1 MTYYGYGSF
10 RASAAL
16 RNQAYRTDA
25 IKKVLLFRTFFHYNF
40 RCSSTLAN
48 IALAAAPTTGGL
60 VRNYTTLEENLTSK
74 EAFSEVCFRANKLTS
89 LVAPFVAEYRKNLAA
104 YNDCNT
110 NQVSPY
116 SSRNNCTV
124 AEQAADSLL
133 AITSSPKFLN
143 AVSEL
148 YPHQPHPGISQDGE
162 AEPRKSLTS
171 ERLRLHESFLKVTLW
186 CLLAASTPSGTPSYA
201 ANAQSQNISSRLVQ
215 KAMDLAIRG
224 EKLGLPP
231 HLPLYSQLVVAC
243 GTHLSASA
251 VLNVAKSIQR
261 MLFPSCLRQNQ
272 PHFFDDCIRT
282 MVYLGKYDQ
291 VNALVRGLHEF
302 HELNIGFHLAFEIT
316 QQIKHH
322 RMSGMYDQE
331 EMEDLLKLLKR
342 FVKNKATQ
350 QNYLQLKGDLT
361 ASLLDIGLSE
371 TQVTNISA
379 LLDDIHHVVGPEF
392 LEENTYFEE
401 EEDGADD
408 TSSVLTVI
416 PPDALESG
424 ALWEDENDVDVSPT
438 SKDTITNAMTR
449 PLHDKLINAIPPET
463 SPDAS
468 FPTQYSAP
476 SRIHEPYNKIVY
488 IRDSLWIIPDIV
500 ESILATTGEEELI
513 YSREFEDEI
522 FRQLDEDMA
531 SDDEFDDDD
540 GLFEVDHDDDDDDDD
555 DEY

>member
-1 MTYYGYGSF
+1 
-10 RASAAL
+10 
-16 RNQAYRTDA
+16 
-25 IKKVLLFRTFFHYNF
+25 
-40 RCSSTLAN
+40 
-48 IALAAAPTTGGL
+48 LAAAPTTRGL
-60 VRNYTTLEENLTSK
+60 IRNYTTLEENLTSK

-89 LVAPFVAEYRKNLAA
+89 LAAPYVAEYRKNLAA

-110 NQVSPY
+110 KHVSPY

-148 YPHQPHPGISQDGE
+148 YPHQPYPGISQAGE

-186 CLLAASTPSGTPSYA
+186 CLLAASTPSSA
-201 ANAQSQNISSRLVQ
+201 ASAQSQNVSSKLVQ

-224 EKLGLPP
+224 EMLGLPP

-291 VNALVRGLHEF
+291 VNDLVRGLQEF
-302 HELNIGFHLAFEIT
+302 HELDVGLHLAFEIT

-322 RMSGMYDQE
+322 RKSGMYDQE

-342 FVKNKATQ
+342 LVKNNATQ
-350 QNYLQLKGDLT
+350 QNYHQLKDDLS
-361 ASLLDIGLSE
+361 ASLLDVGLSE

-379 LLDDIHHVVGPEF
+379 LLDDIHHVFGPEF
-392 LEENTYFEE
+392 FEENTDFEE
-401 EEDGADD
+401 EDDDDDGADD

-438 SKDTITNAMTR
+438 SKDTITAMTR
-449 PLHDKLINAIPPET
+449 PLHDKLINVIPPET

-468 FPTQYSAP
+468 FPTENSAP
-476 SRIHEPYNKIVY
+476 SKLHEPYNKIVY

-522 FRQLDEDMA
+522 FRQLDEDTA

-540 GLFEVDHDDDDDDDD
+540 GLFEVDHDDDGDDDDHD